1 MDYTNQPEVYTGTHD
16 MDYTNQ
22 PEVYTGTNDMDYT
35 NQPEVY
41 TGTHEEYDAVSN
53 RSSLEHFYL

>member
-53 RSSLEHFYL
+53 RSSLEHLYL